1 MTCMETAFPSVDET
15 CKNRVTIACT
25 GVAAGRFF
33 SGASLAATA
42 VMRNVHQKR
51 QDC

>member
-25 GVAAGRFF
+25 GVAGRAFF
-33 SGASLAATA
+33 QWSITRRDRGDT
-42 VMRNVHQKR
+42 
-51 QDC
+51 